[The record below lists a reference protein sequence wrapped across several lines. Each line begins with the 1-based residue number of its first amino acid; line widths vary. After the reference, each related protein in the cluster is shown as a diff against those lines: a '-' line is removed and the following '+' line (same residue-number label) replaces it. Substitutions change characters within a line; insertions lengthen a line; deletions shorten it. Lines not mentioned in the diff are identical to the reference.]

1 MARKRGI
8 LLAGLAAGTYAYLKK
23 PENREKATTA
33 FNNTKA
39 KVNSYMESQN
49 LDQTGRDKRED
60 ENVTHSRSGKL
71 AGKDEQPH
79 NSPASDGLEDGK
91 QKLSSNDIGDEKNEN
106 TESVEPLKRIN
117 TENL

>member
-1 MARKRGI
+1 MARTKGL

-33 FNNTKA
+33 FNNAKA

-49 LDQTGRDKRED
+49 LDKTGNDD

-71 AGKDEQPH
+71 AGKDEQPDR
-79 NSPASDGLEDGK
+79 SPGDSGLDDGK
-91 QKLSSNDIGDEKNEN
+91 QKLSPNDVGDEKEEN
-106 TESVEPLKRIN
+106 TESVAPIKRVN